1 MFRRKQKEE
10 VCGTEDEGRLARE
23 LELACKDDD
32 PKAYNFQKLW
42 NDLEASFDTADAYYS
57 ANFKEHDV
65 DPDNIQMKAI
75 YDALKKMYKL
85 GREAEKI
92 SFAKPIQ
99 KRNAGKKT
107 MDVFTEAFGKE
118 RVAGIV
124 GKKSMRMVEILV
136 LPFVENASKVYSAQW
151 IKLLC
156 KPFRIDLDA
165 QKADAARMAEVYRKN
180 IDTMQKNLAKLEAEE
195 SNTEE
200 NQPYRS
206 PTLRN

>member
-156 KPFRIDLDA
+156 MPFKIDLDA
-165 QKADAARMAEVYRKN
+165 QKEDAARMAGVYRKN
-180 IDTMQKNLAKLEAEE
+180 IDAMKAKLEPVEE
-195 SNTEE
+195 NTE
-200 NQPYRS
+200 QDQSSRS
-206 PTLRN
+206 TMLRKC